1 MFKRFNLLALLM
13 AFAASAMAQQKHQ
26 PPLEIGVF
34 PYLSTRALLST
45 YQPLQRFLEQKLQRP
60 VHLVTAPDMRT
71 FVERTQEGAYTFV
84 VTAPH
89 FARLAQVEAA
99 YHPLLSANRNLTGA
113 LLTRKDGRI
122 RSIED
127 LRGKIVATPDDLAII
142 SLLGLELLKRNDLMP
157 GKGVTIQT
165 MPTHSAAV
173 ISLQNGTVDA
183 ALVALTAFLQ
193 MTSEQRA
200 GLSIIAQTPEVP
212 SVMYLAS
219 PKVSA
224 EEVQTFVNLLQQFTE
239 HTPEG
244 KQFMDNLGYQ
254 GLRAPTEQE
263 LRSLDPYVEILKAN
277 LSKTR

>member
-13 AFAASAMAQQKHQ
+13 AFAASAIAQQKHQ

-71 FVERTQEGAYTFV
+71 FVERTREGAYTFV

-89 FARLAQVEAA
+89 FARLAQMEAA
-99 YHPLLSANRNLTGA
+99 YRPLLRANRNLTGV
-113 LLTRKDGRI
+113 LLARQDGRM

-127 LRGKIVATPDDLAII
+127 LRGKVVATPDGLTII

-157 GKGVTIQT
+157 GKDVTIQT
-165 MPTHSAAV
+165 LPTHNAAV
-173 ISLQNGTVDA
+173 VSLQNGAVDA
-183 ALVALTAFLQ
+183 ALVSPTAFLQ

-200 GLSIIAQTPEVP
+200 GLSIITQTPEVP
-212 SVMYLAS
+212 HVMYLAS
-219 PKVSA
+219 SKVSA
-224 EEVQTFVNLLQQFTE
+224 TEAQAFVNLLYQFTQ

-263 LRSLDPYVEILKAN
+263 LRSLDPYLEMLKAN
-277 LSKTR
+277 LIKAR

>member
-13 AFAASAMAQQKHQ
+13 AFAASAIAQQKHQ

-89 FARLAQVEAA
+89 FARLAQMEAA
-99 YHPLLSANRNLTGA
+99 YRPLLRANRNLMGV
-113 LLTRKDGRI
+113 LLARQDGRI

-127 LRGKIVATPDDLAII
+127 LRGKVVATPDGLTII
-142 SLLGLELLKRNDLMP
+142 SLLGLELLKRNDLIP
-157 GKGVTIQT
+157 GKDVTIQT
-165 MPTHSAAV
+165 LPTHNAAV
-173 ISLQNGTVDA
+173 VSLQNGAVDA
-183 ALVALTAFLQ
+183 ALVSPTAFLQ

-200 GLSIIAQTPEVP
+200 GLSIITQTSEVP
-212 SVMYLAS
+212 HVMYLAS
-219 PKVSA
+219 SKVSA
-224 EEVQTFVNLLQQFTE
+224 EEAQTFVNLLQQFTE

-263 LRSLDPYVEILKAN
+263 LRSLDPYLEMLKAN
-277 LSKTR
+277 LIKAR